1 MNQRTQLKSNYQYEY
16 VNADP
21 NIAPI
26 KWSVDT
32 VNL

>member
-26 KWSVDT
+26 K
-32 VNL
+32 